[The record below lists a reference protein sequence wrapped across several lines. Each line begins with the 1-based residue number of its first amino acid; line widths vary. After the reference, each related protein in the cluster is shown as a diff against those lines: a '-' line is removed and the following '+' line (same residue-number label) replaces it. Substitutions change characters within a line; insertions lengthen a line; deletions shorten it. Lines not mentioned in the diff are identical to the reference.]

1 MVLYMRLLLPQAMLI
16 CGTCF
21 PSPNPKERKAGV
33 AMMGVIAEGCQEPI
47 KARLH
52 QILPEVLKAAQD
64 VDANVRECA
73 CFCLGQFSEHCQPD
87 ILDYHAEILPVI
99 FQLLQ
104 DATDNVKGVSCYV
117 LEMFCENLEPRQVL
131 PILEPL
137 MNRLILMLETP
148 KKSVQEMTVAAIA
161 ATAIAAENDFNPYV
175 AMVYRY
181 IGQLLTIT
189 AEPMLGLRGRALE
202 CMGHIAIAV
211 GADAFAPYVEASM
224 ASAIQGLG
232 MDSVDLHEY
241 SYTFF
246 ANLSKVFGGR
256 MAPYVPDLVN
266 HLLGAVAEKDGEEVD
281 LANAPELMGA
291 NDGSDLSLLAQCNSP
306 AGDDDEFS
314 DNIPFF
320 NVRTAMT
327 DEKKAALLALGAL
340 AEYASASYMPFL
352 EQSLVQFAPLCDYW
366 HGDIRAEVCNCLKC
380 LVKVGVTCNNLEKW
394 EKGKVAPLLEPMKQ
408 LCDPVIALLLQI
420 MMNDP
425 EAQVATAA
433 CEAFSGILDLV
444 GPSLIHCTDLRCSKL
459 MQATSMFLKEKAPCQ
474 CEFEAYSDEEYD
486 DSPDEGEGQV
496 LAEAV
501 GEIMCTYARVLG
513 ELFIPDLDMLW
524 PKLAKYSQG
533 HPPREKAMA
542 MGTFAE
548 IIEEIGPTAHRYFD
562 RLLPMVKRC
571 MTDED
576 ARVRRNTAFCV
587 GIMAEVGGAAYRD
600 HFPALLQTLAATFQN
615 SMSGVVSGGQQE
627 TCVLDN
633 AASAV
638 ARIIMADEGR
648 SAWIQQALPLLLSSI
663 PLKVDM
669 NENKAVYTCVCGLLV
684 MGHPVAL
691 QHASVILAAL
701 AKAFGQEKVDIEV
714 KKSIANEL
722 HNMSKTEHFPSISAA
737 MQTIPEDLQRALLQT
752 V

>member
-1 MVLYMRLLLPQAMLI
+1 MSI

-47 KARLH
+47 KARLN
-52 QILPEVLKAAQD
+52 QILPEVLRAAQD

-87 ILDYHAEILPVI
+87 ILDYHAEVLPVI

-161 ATAIAAENDFNPYV
+161 ATAIAAEKDFKPYV
-175 AMVYRY
+175 VMVYRY

-211 GADAFAPYVEASM
+211 EADAFAPYVEASM
-224 ASAIQGLG
+224 ACAIQGLG
-232 MDSVDLHEY
+232 IDSIDLHEY

-246 ANLSKVFGGR
+246 ANLSKVFGDR

-266 HLLGAVAEKDGEEVD
+266 HLLGAVAESDGEEVN
-281 LANAPELMGA
+281 LASADLMGT
-291 NDGSDLSLLAQCNSP
+291 DGGDFSLLAQCNST
-306 AGDDDEFS
+306 AGDDDDEFS
-314 DNIPFF
+314 DIPFF

-327 DEKKAALLALGAL
+327 NEKKAALLALGAL

-380 LVKVGVTCNNLEKW
+380 LVKVSVTCNNLQKW
-394 EKGKVAPLLEPMKQ
+394 EKGKVTPLPEPLRQ
-408 LCDPVIALLLQI
+408 PCDPIIALLLQI
-420 MMNDP
+420 MMNDT
-425 EAQVATAA
+425 EASVVTAA

-459 MQATSMFLKEKAPCQ
+459 IQATVMLLEEKAPCQ
-474 CEFEAYSDEEYD
+474 YEFEGYSDEEYN
-486 DSPDEGEGQV
+486 DSPEEGEGQV

-501 GEIMCTYARVLG
+501 GEILCAYARVLG

-524 PKLAKYSQG
+524 PKLANYSQG

-562 RLLPMVKRC
+562 QLLPMVKRC
-571 MTDED
+571 MSDED

-587 GIMAEVGGAAYRD
+587 GIMAEIGGAAYRD
-600 HFPALLQTLAATFQN
+600 HFPTLLQTLAATFQN
-615 SMSGVVSGGQQE
+615 ITNGVVNGGQQE

-638 ARIIMADEGR
+638 ARIIMGDEGR
-648 SAWIQQALPLLLSSI
+648 SAWIQQALPLLLSAI

-669 NENKAVYTCVCGLLV
+669 NENKAVYTCVSGLLV

-691 QHASVILAAL
+691 QHASAILTAL
-701 AKAFGQEKVDIEV
+701 ARALGQEKVDIEV
-714 KKSIANEL
+714 KKEIATQL
-722 HNMSKTEHFPSISAA
+722 QNMSKTEHSSSISAA
-737 MQTIPEDLQRALLQT
+737 MRTVPEDLQRALLQT
-752 V
+752 MQHTVPISA